1 MPIII
6 KLTGIGRDVW
16 INANKIIYMKEAD
29 GETAV
34 FMEGSSVALF
44 VRERVNEIAKSLRLV
59 YQNFIQ
65 K

>member
-6 KLTGIGRDVW
+6 KLTGTNGDVW

-34 FMEGSSVALF
+34 CMEGSSVALF
-44 VRERVNEIAKSLRLV
+44 VRERVNEIAKRWR
-59 YQNFIQ
+59 NEA
-65 K
+65 